1 TDPIIFTSNNQKTP
15 QAEDW
20 GSVLLDSRD
29 NEVEWVEFRYGGQRS
44 KRAFIEVNNSYFANN
59 LIENN
64 GATVEV
70 YATSQNLDNNVIQN
84 NAGPAIVC
92 NNQCEIT
99 NNYIAQNTG
108 NAIELDTLLPTK
120 ISGNFIYK
128 NTGYA
133 ISNKS
138 VLTVG
143 VTAENNYL
151 RENAGG
157 IYSHRSHELNLFNRN
172 NFLKNKEFAIKS
184 DINNQVGKIYPA
196 VGNWF
201 GIDTGSKTTAGEYFV
216 SADYDTSDF
225 AKDGN
230 DFSIDGSGR
239 AARAY
244 RDYISSNNLEEVFFS
259 AKVSRAVL
267 FGAETTPGALLKYSI
282 TLNNRTTKTNSAT
295 MAISLPAD
303 QNLLLCSAQP
313 ATASFDYNLA
323 TACSST
329 LASDIS
335 FKNNQ
340 LVWQPTAIPAVD
352 EKTLFFVMAT
362 KPTLNATASLPRID
376 FAGKPFSY
384 TLDTAIELKSSGGA
398 VNATTATTTS
408 PTSTMTS
415 NSNTT
420 STVSRPVQKSSAA
433 VTSSGALATGKVT
446 RQMLNGVLTY
456 LLKTDDGRY
465 LVLYNKDK
473 WKEIDA
479 FTRSADKAK
488 SIAVFG
494 EFTYKNGRATAI
506 KFSRFEILN

>member
-44 KRAFIEVNNSYFANN
+44 KRAFIEVNNSLFANN

-64 GATVEV
+64 GATVEI

-143 VTAENNYL
+143 VTAENNYF

-157 IYSHRSHELNLFNRN
+157 IYSHRSHELNQFNHN

-184 DINNQVGKIYPA
+184 EINNQVGKIYPA
-196 VGNWF
+196 IGNWF

-216 SADYDTSDF
+216 SADYNTTDF
-225 AKDGN
+225 SKDGN
-230 DFSIDGSGR
+230 NLSIDGSGR

-244 RDYISSNNLEEVFFS
+244 RDYISANNLEETFFS
-259 AKVSRAVL
+259 TKVSRSVL
-267 FGAETTPGALLKYSI
+267 TGAEAIPGSLLKYSI
-282 TLNNRTTKTNSAT
+282 TLTNRTTKASGAVL
-295 MAISLPAD
+295 AVSLPAD

-313 ATASFDYNLA
+313 ATANFDYNLA

-329 LASDIS
+329 LASDLS

-340 LVWQPTAIPAVD
+340 LVWQPSEIPAVD

-362 KPTLNATASLPRID
+362 KPTATTTASLPRLD
-376 FAGKPFSY
+376 FSGKPFSY
-384 TLDTAIELKSSGGA
+384 TLGTAIELKKSGGSA
-398 VNATTATTTS
+398 ATSSSAPITNST
-408 PTSTMTS
+408 PTQP
-415 NSNTT
+415 
-420 STVSRPVQKSSAA
+420 PVQSTSQQTVQSSTAA
-433 VTSSGALATGKVT
+433 KVDTSGALATGQVY
-446 RQMLNGVLTY
+446 RQMLNGALTY
-456 LLKTDDGRY
+456 LLKTPDKKY
-465 LVLYNKDK
+465 YVLFNKDK
-473 WKEIDA
+473 WRELDA
-479 FTRSADKAK
+479 FTKSADKAK

-494 EFTYKNGRATAI
+494 EFTYKNGRPTAI